1 MYYLLKSK
9 ETECWL
15 KLINGKPTFVEQL
28 KNADFF
34 EKKHVAESYLKEL
47 SGLELWEMTVDLK
60 KVEIEEEG
68 LKTLDGKLYL
78 YTEMGD
84 ISDFVFL
91 RKGQMAYHA
100 VYSIHEAETITIYN
114 PDKTEVLWSGSAK
127 GKNRKAMVAT
137 GCKGLSQNPSP
148 QSEQVTGPCGVFSD
162 TPRRLKP
169 PAKAGAKK
177 ALDKIKKQR

>member
-137 GCKGLSQNPSP
+137 GCKGFIPESFPTERASDWAMWCVLGYPAEIKTTGKSWGEKSP
-148 QSEQVTGPCGVFSD
+148 
-162 TPRRLKP
+162 
-169 PAKAGAKK
+169 
-177 ALDKIKKQR
+177 